1 MTDRGTCAAC
11 SRTID
16 AAARICPYCGADPTT
31 AERAVD
37 TQAILQEVFHPKE
50 VSTSE
55 SVLEFAKQRGGIVI
69 TVSLVLLFLILG
81 GLHQFVTARNASA
94 VTDTPPIPLTELT
107 DVTRREDAAPVPMP
121 EIEFQYDGR
130 PEAMRTFIAERGAV
144 PPPEV
149 LAAQQ
154 ATAQANA
161 AAGAARPAQPAQR
174 GGAAR
179 PPQPRTQ
186 PAPNA
191 NPRR

>member
-1 MTDRGTCAAC
+1 MTDRANCAAC

-31 AERAVD
+31 AERPVD
-37 TQAILQEVFHPKE
+37 TQAIVQEVFHPKE
-50 VSTSE
+50 VSTSD
-55 SVLEFAKQRGGIVI
+55 SVMEFAKQRGGIVI
-69 TVSLVLLFLILG
+69 TVALVVLFLILG

-121 EIEFQYDGR
+121 EIDFQYDGR
-130 PEAMRTFIAERGAV
+130 PDAMRTFIAERGAV

-149 LAAQQ
+149 VAAQQ

-161 AAGAARPAQPAQR
+161 AAGAAARPGQPAQR
-174 GGAAR
+174 PG
-179 PPQPRTQ
+179 QPAQR